1 MVKTM
6 HHSRILSALAF
17 ASVAILAAPTY
28 ATSQTTTDKMEQK
41 VKNAAQDV
49 TTEVTDSW
57 LTAKTKIALY
67 SDERVKGRQITVETV
82 NGTVMLR
89 GKVDS
94 DEAKAAAA
102 SIAGGVEHVKAVKN
116 DLQVVPVGDRKVTDV
131 SDKDITRQVAARFS
145 KTSQLTKVDVRTDG
159 GVVTLTGAAP
169 SIGASARASELARGV
184 SGVRAVK
191 NELTYDPAKRDRASS
206 DGSHMQVVAMQQALK
221 DKGFDPGP
229 VDGVEGPKTVSALK
243 GYQKSEN
250 VTMTGKLDADT
261 GAKLG
266 MNGSGDKKRQ
276 SP

>member
-1 MVKTM
+1 M
-6 HHSRILSALAF
+6 HHLRILSAFALAS
-17 ASVAILAAPTY
+17 ATILAAPTY
-28 ATSQTTTDKMEQK
+28 GTSQTTTDKIEQK
-41 VKNAAQDV
+41 AKSAARDVKA
-49 TTEVTDSW
+49 EVTDSW

-67 SDERVKGRQITVETV
+67 ADERVKGRQISVETL

-94 DEAKAAAA
+94 DEARTAAA
-102 SIAGGVEHVKAVKN
+102 SIATGVEHVKAVKN
-116 DLQVVPVGDRKVTDV
+116 DLQVVAVGDRKATDI
-131 SDKDITRQVAARFS
+131 SDKDITRQIEASFS
-145 KTSQLTKVDVRTDG
+145 KTTQLTNIDVRTDG

-191 NELTYDPAKRDRASS
+191 NELTYDSAKRDRSS
-206 DGSHMQVVAMQQALK
+206 SNGSHTQVVAMQQALK

-229 VDGVEGPKTVSALK
+229 VDGIEGPMTVSALK

-250 VTMTGKLDADT
+250 VTMTGKLDPAT
-261 GAKLG
+261 AAKLG
-266 MNGSGDKKRQ
+266 INGPSGKKRQ